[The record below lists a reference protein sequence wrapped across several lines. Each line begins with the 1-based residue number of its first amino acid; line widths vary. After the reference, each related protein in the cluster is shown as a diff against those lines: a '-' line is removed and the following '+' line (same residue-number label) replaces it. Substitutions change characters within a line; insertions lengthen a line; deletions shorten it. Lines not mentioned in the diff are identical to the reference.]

1 MRETTPTSPTNPTV
15 SSRRRHGGTSRQ
27 QAGLTLVELIVVLVI
42 IAAGSL
48 LVLPS
53 IQAGAQ
59 QREVR
64 LSVQRFVSAVRA
76 SSSGAIKTRRPTTM
90 SVWPDDGAFAVD
102 SQDKTVMLPEF
113 GAFNEI
119 EGGLYL
125 DDEGRDRV
133 VFEFYPT
140 GGCSGG
146 AVEMEFD
153 TRNGRQSYVLSM
165 NPLLST
171 VSVEESR

>member
-1 MRETTPTSPTNPTV
+1 M
-15 SSRRRHGGTSRQ
+15 
-27 QAGLTLVELIVVLVI
+27 
-42 IAAGSL
+42 
-48 LVLPS
+48 
-53 IQAGAQ
+53 
-59 QREVR
+59 
-64 LSVQRFVSAVRA
+64 
-76 SSSGAIKTRRPTTM
+76 
-90 SVWPDDGAFAVD
+90 D